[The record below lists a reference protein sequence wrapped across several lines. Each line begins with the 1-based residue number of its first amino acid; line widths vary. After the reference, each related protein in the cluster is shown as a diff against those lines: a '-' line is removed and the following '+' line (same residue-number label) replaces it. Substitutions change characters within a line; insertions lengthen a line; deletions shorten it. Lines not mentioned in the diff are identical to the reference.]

1 MLNRYLTFYNS
12 GKQFI
17 VFLVILSMSLVIG
30 GFVIQQVSEMLT
42 GISLEEMN
50 LMSDMTKE
58 VGDKMKIIN
67 AIFLAFLLLLP
78 SFLFAYLA
86 YPSPAQYLGLH
97 SKSGGYIWILAILLF
112 ACALPFTS
120 LLEQWNSHFSFL
132 AKYKTDDERI
142 SKMYLAML
150 QGNQWKDLLLN
161 TMAICIAPAIIE
173 EVFFRGCLQ
182 QLFANWLRKKQWIG
196 IILVAL
202 IFSAFHGQMN
212 AFLPRFFLGLLL
224 GIIYHFTSNL
234 WITILVHFLNNFM
247 TILMMYLFNS
257 GISKMNPLEM
267 GDVSIL
273 VGIASGIITLLVA
286 YYFYTQR
293 KPFLISEVEKETFEI
308 NR

>member
-42 GISLEEMN
+42 GISLDEMN
-50 LMSDMTKE
+50 SMTDMTKE
-58 VGDKMKIIN
+58 IGDKMKIIN

-86 YPSPAQYLGLH
+86 YPSPSQYLGLH
-97 SKSGGYIWILAILLF
+97 SKSSGYIWIWAIILF

-120 LLEQWNSHFSFL
+120 LLEQWNGHFSFL

-182 QLFANWLRKKQWIG
+182 QLFANWLRKNQWIG

-273 VGIASGIITLLVA
+273 IGMASGIITILVA

-308 NR
+308 NW